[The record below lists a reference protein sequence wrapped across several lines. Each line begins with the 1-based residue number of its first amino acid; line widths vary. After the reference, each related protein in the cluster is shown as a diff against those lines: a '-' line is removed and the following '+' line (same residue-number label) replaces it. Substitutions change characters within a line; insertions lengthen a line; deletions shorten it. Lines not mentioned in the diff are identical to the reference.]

1 MFRMTRFAG
10 FAIAAAICMTAGPAL
25 AQRTVHVHTPETSH
39 AASAKAGTTTSS
51 KSTPTFIQRI
61 DANPNLVA
69 RLKPLVPSTMT
80 LDQAADG
87 FRNRGQF
94 IAALHAAHDLNI
106 PFDQLKAEMTG
117 TDHDSLGQAIHELKP
132 AADAKSAVHTAEQEA
147 KADIKATRPAK
158 PAGTDNDADDQ
169 K

>member
-1 MFRMTRFAG
+1 MFRMTRVAG
-10 FAIAAAICMTAGPAL
+10 VAVAVTLCSTAGPAF
-25 AQRTVHVHTPETSH
+25 AQRTVHVHTETSH
-39 AASAKAGTTTSS
+39 PTAHANTTTSG
-51 KSTPTFIQRI
+51 KTSTPTFIQRI
-61 DANPNLVA
+61 DANPQLVA
-69 RLKPLVPSTMT
+69 RLTPLLPSTMT
-80 LDQAADG
+80 LDQAAAG

-94 IAALHAAHDLNI
+94 IAALHASHDLSI

-132 AADAKSAVHTAEQEA
+132 TLDAKSAAHTAETEA

-158 PAGTDNDADDQ
+158 PAGTDNDADDA